1 VIVSDWSVKNRVVV
15 VVFCNAAIVAGLLA
29 YKALPLEAFP
39 EVTIPYMLIS
49 TNYKGVA
56 PVDVERSITVKI
68 EEELKGLAG
77 VRHIMSTSSEGFS
90 LIVVEF
96 EPDVDVS
103 DALRKVKDR
112 VDRAKNELP
121 SDLDDDPTVK
131 ELSSSEFPVVTVVL
145 SGPIGLPRLK
155 DIAEDYRDEFET
167 LPGVVEAEMSGG
179 LEREIIVGV
188 DLDRAVGYGLP
199 ITQVSSQ
206 ITSENLSVSGG
217 SLRMGEGRYQLR
229 VPGEFQ
235 TPGEAE
241 KLVVAVMNGEPVY
254 LDDVA
259 AVTDGFKDETSRSR
273 MNSQS
278 AVSISIKKRT
288 GHNVV
293 ELVEELDEIIARRSS
308 ELPSG
313 VTVVKV
319 GDLAKFVK
327 SLVRDLENNLASG
340 FVLVLVVVFF
350 SMGFRN
356 AVLVSLSIPLSM
368 LIAFVVL
375 DAMGVTLNMIVLFS
389 MTLALGMLVDS
400 AIVIIE
406 NIYRFM
412 QAGVPRIRAACRATA
427 EVAWPI
433 IGSMLTTIMAFA
445 PLLVWPGIMGSVF
458 KYLPITVITIL
469 TSCLLVALVVNPALA
484 AIFMKRPPRA
494 RKLSAEEVEKAGE
507 APVDATAGMLG
518 LYRRALGWCLGN
530 RLAVLVAS
538 GLVVVLSV
546 QTWLLVIGLE
556 RPMSFM
562 PAVEADNVHI
572 QIEPPEGTGLDYN
585 DAIVREVERRMRGT
599 AGEDGRPTDLPDI
612 EHFVAKASL
621 GGGGFQFGPGSG
633 APNIVT
639 VAFVGMEERERASGE
654 TANDIRER
662 MKGIPGAEVSVIE
675 EEKGPPTGA
684 PVNIEITGEDLEVL
698 GRIAAEIRPRVAKVP
713 FVHDVRDD
721 YVAGVPTVRVR
732 VDRKKA
738 ALVGLTTEAVGF
750 ALKYAFN
757 GFQVSTYRQGGE
769 DYDITVRLPD
779 EQRDGIDTLERF
791 FIPTVGGELVPL
803 TSIADIV
810 YEGGY
815 ATINRKDHKRTVTV
829 TAQIDKVRTTGDNAR
844 KDAERNLAELRA
856 KLGSDFPGY
865 DAKFTG
871 QLEFQKDAQEFLARA
886 FLMALFAIAIIL
898 IAIFNSVTQPVIIM
912 TSVVL
917 SIGTAFL
924 GLAVKQLPFVL
935 IMSGIGFISLAG
947 VVVNNAIVL
956 VDYTNKLRQRGYA
969 LDEAVIGAGA
979 TRLRPVLLTAVTTIL
994 GLVPLVTGIAFDFR
1008 RCRFVSASES
1018 SQWWTP
1024 MAICVI
1030 FGLALA
1036 TFLTLV
1042 VVPCL
1047 YHLIESAKARFG
1059 LARAKGDG

>member
-1 VIVSDWSVKNRVVV
+1 
-15 VVFCNAAIVAGLLA
+15 
-29 YKALPLEAFP
+29 
-39 EVTIPYMLIS
+39 
-49 TNYKGVA
+49 
-56 PVDVERSITVKI
+56 
-68 EEELKGLAG
+68 
-77 VRHIMSTSSEGFS
+77 
-90 LIVVEF
+90 
-96 EPDVDVS
+96 
-103 DALRKVKDR
+103 
-112 VDRAKNELP
+112 
-121 SDLDDDPTVK
+121 
-131 ELSSSEFPVVTVVL
+131 
-145 SGPIGLPRLK
+145 
-155 DIAEDYRDEFET
+155 
-167 LPGVVEAEMSGG
+167 
-179 LEREIIVGV
+179 
-188 DLDRAVGYGLP
+188 
-199 ITQVSSQ
+199 
-206 ITSENLSVSGG
+206 
-217 SLRMGEGRYQLR
+217 
-229 VPGEFQ
+229 
-235 TPGEAE
+235 
-241 KLVVAVMNGEPVY
+241 
-254 LDDVA
+254 
-259 AVTDGFKDETSRSR
+259 

-288 GHNVV
+288 GYNVV
-293 ELVEELDEIIARRSS
+293 ELVEELDEIIARRAG

-356 AVLVSLSIPLSM
+356 AALVSLSIPLSM

-412 QAGVPRIRAACRATA
+412 QAGVPRVRAACRATA

-484 AIFMKRPPRA
+484 ATFMKRPPRV
-494 RKLSAEEVEKAGE
+494 RGLSVEDVEKAGE
-507 APVDATAGMLG
+507 APVETTTGILG
-518 LYRRALGWCLGN
+518 LYRRALGWCLGH
-530 RLAVLVAS
+530 RAPGLLASA
-538 GLVVVLSV
+538 LVVVLSV

-562 PAVEADNVHI
+562 PAVDADNVHI
-572 QIEPPEGTGLDYN
+572 QIAPPEGTGLDHN
-585 DAIVREVERRMRGT
+585 DAIVREVELRIRGT
-599 AGEDGRPTDLPDI
+599 PGKGGRSTDLPDI
-612 EHFVAKASL
+612 EHFVAKAAL

-633 APNIVT
+633 APNLVT
-639 VAFVGMEERERASGE
+639 VAFVGMEERERRSGE
-654 TANDIRER
+654 TAKDIRER
-662 MKGIPGAEVSVIE
+662 MKGIPGAEISVIE

-684 PVNIEITGEDLEVL
+684 PVNLEITGDDLEVL
-698 GRIAAEIRPRVAKVP
+698 GRLAAEVRSKVENVP
-713 FVHDVRDD
+713 FVHEVRDD
-721 YVAGVPTVRVR
+721 YVVGVPTVRVR

-738 ALVGLTTEAVGF
+738 ALVGLTTQAVGF
-750 ALKYAFN
+750 ALKYAF
-757 GFQVSTYRQGGE
+757 
-769 DYDITVRLPD
+769 TVRLPD
-779 EQRDGIDTLERF
+779 DQRDGIDTLERF
-791 FIPTVGGELVPL
+791 FIPTMTGELVPL

-844 KDAERNLAELRA
+844 KEAERNLAELRA
-856 KLGSDFPGY
+856 KLASSFPGY

-871 QLEFQKDAQEFLARA
+871 QLEFQKDAQEFLGRA

-898 IAIFNSVTQPVIIM
+898 IAIFNSVSQPFIIM

-924 GLAVKQLPFVL
+924 GLAVKELPFVL

-979 TRLRPVLLTAVTTIL
+979 TRLRPVLLTAITTIL
-994 GLVPLVTGIAFDFR
+994 GLVPLVTGVAFDFR
-1008 RCRFVSASES
+1008 KFRFASASES

-1047 YHLIESAKARFG
+1047 YHVIESAKRWLISRKPEAPRP
-1059 LARAKGDG
+1059 R